1 MIYQKELP
9 VRLEADVVV
18 AGGGASGVAAA
29 VAAAR
34 MGKSVLLAEAGG
46 ALGGVGTS
54 GLVPENKIFPL
65 RDIGL
70 LVLQITMQA
79 SLGELKKRFLPIPIT
94 HSIKSRL
101 IRFARI
107 SCSSLR
113 NKTP

>member
-9 VRLEADVVV
+9 VRLEVDVVV

-54 GLVPENKIFPL
+54 GLVPAFAPC
-65 RDIGL
+65 
-70 LVLQITMQA
+70 IT
-79 SLGELKKRFLPIPIT
+79 
-94 HSIKSRL
+94 
-101 IRFARI
+101 I
-107 SCSSLR
+107 SPACA
-113 NKTP
+113 